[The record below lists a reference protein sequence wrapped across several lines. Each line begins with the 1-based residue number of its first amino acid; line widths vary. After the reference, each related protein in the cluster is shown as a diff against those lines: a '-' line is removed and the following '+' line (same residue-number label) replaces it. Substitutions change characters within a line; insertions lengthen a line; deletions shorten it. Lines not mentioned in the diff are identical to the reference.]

1 MSAQLPDSGRFAPDL
16 LLEGVR
22 AARKGGKVMRQC
34 DREQLLGIQR
44 RIERKLRLFEEKPR
58 FFRIPDEK
66 RMAYRAGYD
75 AAAACMLAWARDQ
88 IAELL
93 ERLPADE

>member
-1 MSAQLPDSGRFAPDL
+1 
-16 LLEGVR
+16 
-22 AARKGGKVMRQC
+22 MRQC
-34 DREQLLGIQR
+34 EREQLLGIQR

-58 FFRIPDEK
+58 FFRVPDEK

-75 AAAACMLAWARDQ
+75 AAATCMLTWARDQ

-93 ERLPADE
+93 ERMPADE